1 MWLYLA
7 LFHGNFWNPPVIK
20 IKKKKISLQPE
31 ITVVVPARNEERYIS
46 RALTSLVNQSYK
58 GKYRVVAID
67 DSSTDETLRIMKE
80 ISKKDNKIHPIQ
92 GKNLKEG
99 WAGKVWAQH
108 QAMKLVE
115 KKFSKSKYILFT
127 DADILHSPN
136 NLNNLVSKAESENL
150 DLVSLMVLLRAKKIW
165 EKILMPAFVF
175 FFQKLYPFQWVN
187 NPKKKIAAAAGGCML
202 VKYSKLKKSGGI
214 KKIKGQIIDDCAL
227 AKVLKKNG
235 KIWIGITKKI
245 KSLRNYDKVSEIW
258 SMVTRSAYDQLGYSV
273 TLLIICIF
281 GMLSAYIIPTISL
294 YAGLSQENNYLLL
307 TGLIAWLIMSYTYIP
322 TLRNF
327 SEKFFMA
334 TFLPIAGIFYTLATI
349 DSARMHLWG
358 SGGSWKGR
366 SCKIDKIQ

>member
-1 MWLYLA
+1 
-7 LFHGNFWNPPVIK
+7 
-20 IKKKKISLQPE
+20 
-31 ITVVVPARNEERYIS
+31 
-46 RALTSLVNQSYK
+46 
-58 GKYRVVAID
+58 
-67 DSSTDETLRIMKE
+67 MKE

-235 KIWIGITKKI
+235 VEVQHAYPGCCGMPFLEQADLNKVVYQAK
-245 KSLRNYDKVSEIW
+245 KVSKELLEWIEK
-258 SMVTRSAYDQLGYSV
+258 GYKVV
-273 TLLIICIF
+273 TLTASCGL
-281 GMLSAYIIPTISL
+281 MLKLEWP
-294 YAGLSQENNYLLL
+294 LLL
-307 TGLIAWLIMSYTYIP
+307 TKNNNIKKLSQ
-322 TLRNF
+322 NVF
-327 SEKFFMA
+327 
-334 TFLPIAGIFYTLATI
+334 
-349 DSARMHLWG
+349 
-358 SGGSWKGR
+358 
-366 SCKIDKIQ
+366 